1 MSPAAGARQLE
12 IEVKA
17 TVEEILAAAASRAIR
32 GTNIMRN
39 AAIEVLGQDGS
50 GRVYRGHVA
59 SAPGQPPAPDTGSLR
74 NNWQEYAPIVSVG
87 LGGVRIQLKIRSQ
100 MFYAVWLDGGT
111 RKMKPRPFRERI
123 ADKSLPQV
131 DALFSSI

>member
-1 MSPAAGARQLE
+1 MSPAAGARQIE
-12 IEVKA
+12 IEVNA
-17 TVEEILAAAASRAIR
+17 TVKEILAAAASRATR

-39 AAIEVLGQDGS
+39 AAIEILGQDGG

-74 NNWQEYAPIVSVG
+74 DNWQEYAPIVSVG
-87 LGGVRIQLKIRSQ
+87 SGGVRIKLKIRSQ
-100 MFYAVWLDGGT
+100 MHYAVYLDKGT
-111 RKMKPRPFRERI
+111 RKMAPRPFRERI

-131 DALFSSI
+131 AALFSSI

>member
-17 TVEEILAAAASRAIR
+17 TVKEIEAAAISRATR

-39 AAIEVLGQDGS
+39 AAIEILGQDGG

-74 NNWQEYAPIVSVG
+74 DNWQEYAPIVSVG

-100 MFYAVWLDGGT
+100 MLYAGYLDRGT
-111 RKMKPRPFRERI
+111 RKMKPRPFREKIRE
-123 ADKSLPQV
+123 KSIPQV
-131 DALFSSI
+131 AALFGSI